1 MASQSAECRSFVPS
15 APRPSSPVPQPG
27 PARAQ
32 READEKAQHRLPRFR
47 VTAGRFGGIDGVMLI
62 DVPEGAHVILAQ
74 RGATLLDWCVPFGG
88 GMLSLTDGYRSRI
101 ELSCRT
107 ACATG

>member
-15 APRPSSPVPQPG
+15 APRPSSPVPQYG

-101 ELSCRT
+101 ELFCRT